1 MRIIISFL
9 FICICFSLSAQEK
22 EICVSVDDLPFVGY
36 GVNDPASLR
45 KMTNQLLESFIT
57 HEVPAIGFVNE
68 KKLYISK
75 KNKLKESQLDLLK
88 VWLNNGFELGNHTY
102 SHFSYHNTPFSTYTE
117 DIIKGEKVS
126 KPLSEQYSLPY
137 RYFRHPFLRLGLR
150 KTHHD
155 SLTAFLHQHHYEEA
169 PVSVDNEDYLF
180 AKAYAIASKKKD
192 KALMKKIGLDYVDY
206 MMEKLAYFE
215 GRSEALLGRNIRHIL
230 LIHANKINADYFSLL
245 AERMKAKGY
254 TFVSMERAL
263 EDPAYKTEITKYGN
277 YGISWLDRWA
287 LSKGVPSDFFKED
300 PRSPDYIYEM
310 TQ

>member
-1 MRIIISFL
+1 MRILLSLL
-9 FICICFSLSAQEK
+9 FCGLSLFGWAQEK

-36 GVNDPASLR
+36 GENDPAALR
-45 KMTNQLLESFIT
+45 SMTNQLLESFTTYGI
-57 HEVPAIGFVNE
+57 PAIGFVNE
-68 KKLYISK
+68 KKLYVYR
-75 KNKLKESQLDLLK
+75 KNKLKQSQVDLLK
-88 VWLNNGFELGNHTY
+88 VWLNNGFELGNHSY
-102 SHFSYHNTPFSTYTE
+102 SHFNYHDTPFATYTE
-117 DIIKGEKVS
+117 DILKGEEIS
-126 KPLSEQYSLPY
+126 KPLSQQYSLPY

-155 SLTAFLHQHHYEEA
+155 SLTTFLHQHQYEEA

-180 AKAYAIASKKKD
+180 AKAYAIAWKKKD
-192 KALMKKIGLDYVDY
+192 ESLMKKIGNDYVDY

-215 GRSEALLGRNIRHIL
+215 GRSEALLGRNIKHIL

-245 AERMKAKGY
+245 ADRMKANGY

-263 EDPAYKTEITKYGN
+263 EDPAYKTEITRYGN

-287 LSKGVPSDFFKED
+287 LSKGVPGDFFKDD

-310 TQ
+310 TK

>member
-1 MRIIISFL
+1 MKIILSLLLLSL
-9 FICICFSLSAQEK
+9 FVIVNAQEK

-36 GVNDPASLR
+36 GVNNPDALR
-45 KMTNQLLESFIT
+45 SMTNQLLESFIT

-68 KKLYISK
+68 KKLYFYERDKIK
-75 KNKLKESQLDLLK
+75 KSQVDLLK

-102 SHFSYHNTPFSTYTE
+102 SHYSYHHTPFTTYTE
-117 DIIKGEKVS
+117 DILKGEKVS

-137 RYFRHPFLRLGLR
+137 RYFRHPFLRVGLR

-155 SLTAFLHQHHYEEA
+155 SLTTFLHQHQYQEA

-180 AKAYAIASKKKD
+180 AKAYAIAARKKD
-192 KALMKKIGLDYVDY
+192 QALMKKIGNDYVNY

-215 GRSEALLGRNIRHIL
+215 GRSEALLGRNIRQIL
-230 LIHANKINADYFSLL
+230 LIHANKINADYFALL
-245 AERMKAKGY
+245 AERIKAKGY

-287 LSKGVPSDFFKED
+287 LSKGVPGEFFKDD
-300 PRSPDYIYEM
+300 PKSPDYIYKM